1 GCIRLNLH
9 AGYDAECSNDFLSVS
24 SEYFDEPKKF
34 LRILENCLLRTLKRA
49 VRQEQFSLRNP
60 KKLPGAKSTVHE
72 RWIKNPINLCLFGN

>member
-1 GCIRLNLH
+1 MI
-9 AGYDAECSNDFLSVS
+9 SPKDFLSVS

-60 KKLPGAKSTVHE
+60 KKLLGAKSTVHE
-72 RWIKNPINLCLFGN
+72 RWIKNPTTTYQRKWLFKSH